1 MDFKGKIREIR
12 DFPRE
17 GINYKDISTLLLD
30 SEAYHEAIN
39 ELAKQC
45 KHKQADLIAC
55 PKARGLTIGAPL
67 AYVLGA
73 GLIVL
78 GNAGRMPEDD
88 VPAWYNSQDFAGESM
103 EINREAIKPNSK
115 VLVVGEL
122 LATGRTAA
130 GTIKLIEKLG
140 GNVVGTV
147 FLIELTGLGGR
158 VKLTDYDTISL
169 IQYNY

>member
-1 MDFKGKIREIR
+1 MDFKSKIREIR

-30 SEAYHEAIN
+30 SEAYHAAIN

-45 KHKQADLIAC
+45 KHKQADLIVC
-55 PKARGLTIGAPL
+55 PKARALTIGAPL
-67 AYVLGA
+67 AYVLGV

-78 GNAGRMPEDD
+78 GNAGRIPEDD
-88 VPAWYNSQDFAGESM
+88 ISAWHNTQDFAGESM
-103 EINREAIKPNSK
+103 EINLEAIKPNSK
-115 VLVVGEL
+115 VLVVDEL

-130 GTIKLIEKLG
+130 STIKLIEKLG
-140 GNVVGTV
+140 GDVVGTV

-158 VKLTDYDTISL
+158 VNLTDYDTISL